1 MGWSPDVVIVFLGG
15 VSSFFLGHSH
25 GILNIS
31 SESPAQAQLVAT
43 LFEQTG

>member
-1 MGWSPDVVIVFLGG
+1 VGWSPDVVIVFLGR

-31 SESPAQAQLVAT
+31 LKSSAQTQPIGT
-43 LFEQTG
+43 LFE